1 MTIVLETPVDKM
13 EDVNPCL
20 SIIDVNVILDSMD
33 QTARLM
39 LMNAECIVIH
49 VVIEEDVK
57 THLDH
62 TSKFK
67 VKYFQF

>member
-20 SIIDVNVILDSMD
+20 SIIDVIVILDIVD
-33 QTARLM
+33 QTAKRM
-39 LMNAECIVIH
+39 LMNAGCTEIH
-49 VVIEEDVK
+49 VAIEDNVS

-62 TSKFK
+62 ISKF
-67 VKYFQF
+67 